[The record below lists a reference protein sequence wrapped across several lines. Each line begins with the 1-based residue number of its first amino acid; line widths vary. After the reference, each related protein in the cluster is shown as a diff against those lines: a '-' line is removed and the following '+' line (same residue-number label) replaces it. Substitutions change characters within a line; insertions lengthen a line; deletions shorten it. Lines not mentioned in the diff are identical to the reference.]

1 MGGNDLTDIKA
12 KSRHFVL
19 RFLNVKDEAHRLA
32 FAPTDKMLADG
43 LTKFT
48 TANVIQMLQP
58 LHTSC
63 YFNFVNVALRSRSHF
78 SQATKKK
85 NELRI
90 NLSFLSEVTSRQ

>member
-1 MGGNDLTDIKA
+1 MSLSPLWIDNRTALVCAQTAGNDLTDIKA

-48 TANVIQMLQP
+48 TANAIQMLQ
-58 LHTSC
+58 
-63 YFNFVNVALRSRSHF
+63 A
-78 SQATKKK
+78 
-85 NELRI
+85 
-90 NLSFLSEVTSRQ
+90 TSRILLFQLREFNSSSP